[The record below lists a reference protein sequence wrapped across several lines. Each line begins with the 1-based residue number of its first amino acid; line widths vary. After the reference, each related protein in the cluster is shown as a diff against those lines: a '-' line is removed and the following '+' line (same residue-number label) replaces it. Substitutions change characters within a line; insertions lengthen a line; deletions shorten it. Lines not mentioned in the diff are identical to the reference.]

1 MRDPR
6 FFQNVGSFHY
16 DISWLCFDFSK
27 NYQNF
32 ERNENRANVFLK
44 WTDFKWVNTSYL
56 FLFHAHPR
64 PTYRTFRK
72 LCTFS
77 EHSSFY
83 CKVYEFIPTDSKAVT
98 DMKFQDVSLFTKTC
112 STSAP
117 HYVHALLLTQGF
129 KIKKCKWRKQSE
141 PNIDYIIITD

>member
-1 MRDPR
+1 MWFKNSLKINQKLKR
-6 FFQNVGSFHY
+6 Q
-16 DISWLCFDFSK
+16 DFR
-27 NYQNF
+27 QT
-32 ERNENRANVFLK
+32 R
-44 WTDFKWVNTSYL
+44 WVNTSYL

-83 CKVYEFIPTDSKAVT
+83 CKVYEFIPTHSKAVT

-112 STSAP
+112 STP
-117 HYVHALLLTQGF
+117 TPNYILTCMF
-129 KIKKCKWRKQSE
+129 TNTRFLNSK
-141 PNIDYIIITD
+141 T